1 MDQKSRNVD
10 QPDQQVSEKIKV
22 SVTLSLPKEVVNA
35 LELLK
40 REYGVGSKGRVL
52 EMLLEDLIL
61 GEDSEPSE

>member
-1 MDQKSRNVD
+1 MVGNSKSVD
-10 QPDQQVSEKIKV
+10 SEKIKV
-22 SVTLSLPKEVVNA
+22 SLTLSLPKEVLNA

-61 GEDSEPSE
+61 GEDSEPGE